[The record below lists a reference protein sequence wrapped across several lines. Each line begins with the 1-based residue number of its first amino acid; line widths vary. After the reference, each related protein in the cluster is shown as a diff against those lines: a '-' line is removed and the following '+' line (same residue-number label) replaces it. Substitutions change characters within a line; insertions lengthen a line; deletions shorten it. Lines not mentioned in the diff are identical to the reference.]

1 MKKRVQ
7 SKIENLR
14 KEVESY
20 AWLMN
25 TASPDELAYYMGDDD
40 IVTYM
45 FDSAQLNSKKASI
58 LVGAYRQII
67 KEYR

>member
-1 MKKRVQ
+1 MKKRMQ
-7 SKIENLR
+7 RKIENLR
-14 KEVESY
+14 KEVEDC

-45 FDSAQLNSKKASI
+45 FDSAQLNSKKTSI